1 MLKVFLD
8 IVFHWKWFNE
18 ISDNNKK
25 KQHYLNNTIMTVSKD
40 HNSK

>member
-25 KQHYLNNTIMTVSKD
+25 KKPLFEQHNHDGVQGPQL
-40 HNSK
+40 